1 MGKRPLKSLCVL
13 TFSLWVM
20 SCARGGLATAAA
32 VDANQT
38 SEAYHY
44 RQPPTLADMW
54 VTGTLDDVGL
64 DQLRIEQ
71 ITDAIRRNP
80 YWNLHAVLIER
91 EGRLVYEEYFAGED
105 QRWGTPLG
113 RVVFNRETKHD
124 LRSVTK
130 SVVSALLGIAL
141 HSGAIR
147 SLDSPIVEYFPEY
160 KELQTPERVPITI
173 RHALSMTGGLE
184 WNEDLPYTD
193 PRNRE
198 IAMTRSEDPIRYV
211 LSQRIVAKPGVEWRY
226 NGGFTQLLAA
236 VIQRTTGTSLKEY
249 AQKMLFDPLGI
260 TDVEWVGDLAGL
272 PAAASGLRLRPR
284 DLAKFGSLY
293 LHQGR
298 WSHRQ
303 VLPAE
308 WVKESTR
315 RHTTFPNQAS
325 RGYAYQ
331 WWHTCYATP
340 SGLVESKTAVG
351 NGGQRVFVLPELK
364 SVVTVLAG
372 RYNDFSIAPWEQ
384 ILTQYIIPS
393 FHAQPTGRCP
403 SE

>member
-1 MGKRPLKSLCVL
+1 
-13 TFSLWVM
+13 
-20 SCARGGLATAAA
+20 
-32 VDANQT
+32 
-38 SEAYHY
+38 
-44 RQPPTLADMW
+44 
-54 VTGTLDDVGL
+54 
-64 DQLRIEQ
+64 
-71 ITDAIRRNP
+71 
-80 YWNLHAVLIER
+80 
-91 EGRLVYEEYFAGED
+91 
-105 QRWGTPLG
+105 
-113 RVVFNRETKHD
+113 
-124 LRSVTK
+124 
-130 SVVSALLGIAL
+130 
-141 HSGAIR
+141 
-147 SLDSPIVEYFPEY
+147 
-160 KELQTPERVPITI
+160 
-173 RHALSMTGGLE
+173 
-184 WNEDLPYTD
+184 
-193 PRNRE
+193 
-198 IAMTRSEDPIRYV
+198 
-211 LSQRIVAKPGVEWRY
+211 VAKPGVAWQY

-236 VIQRTTGTSLKEY
+236 VIQRATGTSLKAY

-298 WSHRQ
+298 WSNRQ
-303 VLPAE
+303 VLPEE

-315 RHTTFPNQAS
+315 RHVTFPNQPS
-325 RGYAYQ
+325 RGYAYH

>member
-1 MGKRPLKSLCVL
+1 MGKHALKSLCVL

-20 SCARGGLATAAA
+20 ACARGGLATAAA

-71 ITDAIRRNP
+71 MTDAIRRNP
-80 YWNLHAVLIER
+80 YWNLHAVLVER

-193 PRNRE
+193 PRNTE
-198 IAMTRSEDPIRYV
+198 IVMTRSEDPLRYV
-211 LSQRIVAKPGVEWRY
+211 LSQRIVAQPGVEWRY
-226 NGGFTQLLAA
+226 NGGLTQLLAA
-236 VIQRTTGTSLKEY
+236 VIQRTTGTPLKEY

-315 RHTTFPNQAS
+315 RHITFPNQAS
-325 RGYAYQ
+325 RGYAYH

-384 ILTQYIIPS
+384 ILIHYIIPS